1 MLHNILHPLVLGM
14 VQGLGEFLPISSS
27 AHLIITPWLFK
38 WDDPGLGF
46 DVALH
51 LGTLLAVIIYFRSD
65 IFLLIK
71 SFWHSLFKSSRD
83 LQSNIYQKL
92 SWLLIIAS
100 IPGAVIG
107 KLLEEKAETVFR
119 SPFLAAITLS
129 VFGLVILVVD
139 KFGKKEKNLD
149 RIKWLDALWVG
160 LSQALAIIPGVSRSG
175 STMGMGLFLGFKRA
189 DAARFSF
196 LMSIPIIFGAGI
208 LKIGD
213 VFKGGA
219 TVSDVAIG
227 FISAAVFGFLSI
239 KFLLKYLTVHDFKIF
254 VWYRL
259 VLAGLI
265 LLVYFVR
272 IH

>member
-1 MLHNILHPLVLGM
+1 MIHDIIHPLVLGM

-27 AHLIITPWLFK
+27 AHLILVPWLFK
-38 WDDPGLGF
+38 WNDPGLGF

-51 LGTLLAVIIYFRSD
+51 WGTLLAVLIYFRND
-65 IFLLIK
+65 IWLLAK
-71 SFWHSLFKSSRD
+71 GFWHSLFKSSRD
-83 LQSNIYQKL
+83 LKNNIYQKL
-92 SWLLIIAS
+92 AWLLVIAS
-100 IPGAVIG
+100 VPGAIVG

-119 SPFLAAITLS
+119 ENYLLIAMTLS
-129 VFGLVILVVD
+129 IFGILVFILD
-139 KFGKKEKNLD
+139 KVGKKEKNLD
-149 RIKWLDALWVG
+149 RITWLDAVWVG

-196 LMSIPIIFGAGI
+196 LMSVPIIFGAGI

-219 TVSDVAIG
+219 SVQDVVLG
-227 FISAAVFGFLSI
+227 FISATVFGFLSI
-239 KFLLKYLTVHDFKIF
+239 KFLLKYLAAHDFKIF

-259 VLAGLI
+259 LLAGAVVVI
-265 LLVYFVR
+265 YYYR
-272 IH
+272 